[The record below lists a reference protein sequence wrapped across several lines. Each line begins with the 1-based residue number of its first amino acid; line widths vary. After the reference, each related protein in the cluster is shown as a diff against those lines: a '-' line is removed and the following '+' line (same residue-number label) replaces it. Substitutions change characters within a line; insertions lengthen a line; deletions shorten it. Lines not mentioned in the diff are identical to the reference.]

1 MDKRQLTLNGVR
13 RRWQRIALRPYL
25 WLATGLCLLAGLGIF
40 VFGWPQWL
48 LPAWL
53 GIIVVAILLDRS
65 WRPSPERL
73 CRQLDGQYPQLQD
86 SSQLLSQQESCLSPL
101 QQLQRA
107 RIETELQQLLES
119 GDRSPFGPKKLRSTL
134 TNAFGACLGLLLFVL
149 SDSHFTGDKT
159 ETTQQN
165 TAIPVA
171 EKLAITHA
179 ATHIQPP
186 AYTGLAADS
195 QSLQI
200 DVPEQ
205 SAVEWQLELNQ
216 PVQGLEMLAEAE
228 RFTFSPLGA
237 LPSKKW
243 QLQRT
248 IAKADFYQLSVQ
260 LAESQMLL
268 PEIHNIRVQKDSAP
282 EFTFEAPSLRVD
294 TIKGSAQGIPVKVII
309 NDDYQVSSADLL
321 VTLASGSG
329 ENLRFRE
336 ERIAL
341 SSLQPSSSTAEPSRE
356 TPSINRKEVRYDF
369 TLPIQQFSMEAGDEL
384 YWYLEA
390 RDNREPSANVAK
402 SQHFILR
409 WPQEEIFGLSDSEG
423 MAIKILPE
431 YFRSQRQLIIDTE
444 ALLAEREQLHPQEFR
459 KRAEGLAYEQNLL
472 RMRYGRFLGE
482 EDSEAE
488 HSGAESEEHDDKE
501 ESEHGHSHDHPEQG
515 EHQAHG
521 EETAAPFAQR
531 GSRFQQ
537 AERIVASVGHQHD
550 SSEHATLFDPQ
561 TKELLRNALNAMWS
575 SWRDLS
581 VIEPQASLPHQH
593 RALRFIKEVQQASRI
608 YLQRVGF
615 EAPPV
620 DESRRLSGEREDVVP
635 ETVDSAFEQKQR
647 AQVLTLMALVDAG
660 AELNTDLLVQ
670 INELAAEQS
679 PDLGLELAKQLRLY
693 QQRHQQPN
701 CIGCTDS
708 LNQLLY
714 QLLPAPESAPSL
726 PLQTEADGHFSRW
739 LHQQGEKSL

>member
-1 MDKRQLTLNGVR
+1 MDKRESTLNAVRRHWQLT
-13 RRWQRIALRPYL
+13 ALRPYL
-25 WLATGLCLLAGLGIF
+25 WLATGLSLLAGLGIF

-48 LPAWL
+48 LLAWL

-65 WRPSPERL
+65 WRPSPESL

-86 SSQLLSQQESCLSPL
+86 SSQLLSQQKTNLSPL
-101 QQLQRA
+101 QQLQRT

-119 GDRSPFGPKKLRSTL
+119 GDRSFFGPKKLRSTL

-149 SDSHFTGDKT
+149 SDSHLIGDKA

-171 EKLAITHA
+171 EKLAITRA

-195 QSLQI
+195 QSLQV

-216 PVQGLEMLAEAE
+216 PVQGLEMLAETE
-228 RFTFSPLGA
+228 RFAFSPLGD

-268 PEIHNIRVQKDSAP
+268 PEIHNVRVQKDNAP

-294 TIKGSAQGIPVKVII
+294 TIQGSTQGIPVKVII

-321 VTLASGSG
+321 VTLASGTG

-336 ERIAL
+336 ERIPLTSLQSTAL
-341 SSLQPSSSTAEPSRE
+341 STSLSEDKKAA
-356 TPSINRKEVRYDF
+356 RYDF
-369 TLPIQQFSMEAGDEL
+369 LLPIHQFSMEAGDEL

-444 ALLAEREQLHPQEFR
+444 ALLAEREQLYPQEFR
-459 KRAEGLAYEQNLL
+459 KRSEGLAYEQNLL

-488 HSGAESEEHDDKE
+488 HSGAESEKHDDKE
-501 ESEHGHSHDHPEQG
+501 ESEHGHSHDHAEQG
-515 EHQAHG
+515 EHQSHG
-521 EETAAPFAQR
+521 EENATPFAQR
-531 GSRFQQ
+531 DSHFQQ
-537 AERIVASVGHQHD
+537 AERIAASAGHRHD

-615 EAPPV
+615 EAPPI
-620 DESRRLSGEREDVVP
+620 DESRRLSGEREDVTP
-635 ETVDSAFEQKQR
+635 GTVDSAFEQKQR
-647 AQVLTLMALVDAG
+647 AQVLALMAQVDSG
-660 AELNTDLLVQ
+660 AELDTDLLVQ

-679 PDLGLELAKQLRLY
+679 IDLGLELSKQLRLY

-701 CIGCTDS
+701 CIDCTNS

>member
-1 MDKRQLTLNGVR
+1 MDKSLPTMDAVR
-13 RRWQRIALRPYL
+13 RRWQLTALRPYL
-25 WLATGLCLLAGLGIF
+25 WLATGLSLLAGFGVF
-40 VFGWPQWL
+40 VIGWPQWL

-53 GIIVVAILLDRS
+53 GIVVTAILLDRT
-65 WRPSPERL
+65 WRPSSNRL

-86 SSQLLSQQESCLSPL
+86 SSQLLRQQETNLSPL

-107 RIETELQQLLES
+107 RVETELRQLLKS
-119 GDRSPFGPKKLRSTL
+119 GDKSSFGPKRLRSAL
-134 TNAFGACLGLLLFVL
+134 ANAFGACLGLLLFVL
-149 SDSHFTGDKT
+149 SDSHVIGEKT

-165 TAIPVA
+165 TAIPVV
-171 EKLAITHA
+171 EVTRA
-179 ATHIQPP
+179 ATYIQPP
-186 AYTGLAADS
+186 AYTGLADDS
-195 QSLQI
+195 QSLQV

-205 SAVEWQLELNQ
+205 SKVEWQLELNQ

-228 RFTFSPLGA
+228 RFAFSPLGG

-260 LAESQMLL
+260 LAESQILL
-268 PEIHNIRVQKDSAP
+268 PEIHNIRAQKDNAP

-294 TIKGSAQGIPVKVII
+294 TIQGSTEDIPVKVII

-321 VTLASGSG
+321 VTLTSGTG

-341 SSLQPSSSTAEPSRE
+341 TSLQSAPLSISPSA
-356 TPSINRKEVRYDF
+356 NNKEVRYDF
-369 TLPIQQFSMEAGDEL
+369 TLPIHRFSMEAGDEL

-423 MAIKILPE
+423 MAIKVLPE

-444 ALLAEREQLHPQEFR
+444 ALLAEREQLQPEEFR
-459 KRAEGLAYEQNLL
+459 KRSEGLAYEQNLL
-472 RMRYGRFLGE
+472 RLRYGRFLGE
-482 EDSEAE
+482 EDSEE
-488 HSGAESEEHDDKE
+488 GHPEEEGEQHTSEE
-501 ESEHGHSHDHPEQG
+501 ESEHDDSHHYSEKNEHKAHS
-515 EHQAHG
+515 
-521 EETAAPFAQR
+521 EETATPFAQR
-531 GSRFQQ
+531 DSHFEQ
-537 AERIVASVGHQHD
+537 AARIAASAGHLHD

-561 TKELLRNALNAMWS
+561 TKELLRSALNAMWS

-608 YLQRVGF
+608 YLQRIGF
-615 EAPPV
+615 EAPPI
-620 DESRRLSGEREDVVP
+620 DESRRFSGEREEVAP
-635 ETVDSAFEQKQR
+635 ETVSSAFEQKQR
-647 AQVLTLMALVDAG
+647 AQLLTLMEQVRVGIELDPELVKQV
-660 AELNTDLLVQ
+660 NK
-670 INELAAEQS
+670 LAAKQS
-679 PDLGLELAKQLRLY
+679 QDLGLELSKQLRLY
-693 QQRHQQPN
+693 QQRHQQPD
-701 CIGCTDS
+701 CADCKGS

-726 PLQTEADGHFSRW
+726 PLQTEANGHFSRW
-739 LHQQGEKSL
+739 LHKQGET

>member
-1 MDKRQLTLNGVR
+1 MHKHQSTLNAVR
-13 RRWQRIALRPYL
+13 RRWQLTALRPYL
-25 WLATGLCLLAGLGIF
+25 WLATGLSLLASLGIF
-40 VFGWPQWL
+40 VFGWPEWL
-48 LPAWL
+48 LLAWL

-65 WRPSPERL
+65 WRPSPENL

-86 SSQLLSQQESCLSPL
+86 SSQLLSQQKTNLSPL
-101 QQLQRA
+101 QQLQRT
-107 RIETELQQLLES
+107 RIKTALQQLLES
-119 GDRSPFGPKKLRSTL
+119 GDRSSFGPKKLRSTL

-149 SDSHFTGDKT
+149 GDSHFTGDKT

-171 EKLAITHA
+171 DKLAITRA

-186 AYTGLAADS
+186 AYTGLTANN

-205 SAVEWQLELNQ
+205 SAVQWQLELNQ
-216 PVQGLEMLAEAE
+216 PVQGLEMLAETE
-228 RFTFSPLGA
+228 RFAFSPLGD

-294 TIKGSAQGIPVKVII
+294 TIQGSAQSIPVKVII

-321 VTLASGSG
+321 VTLASGTG

-341 SSLQPSSSTAEPSRE
+341 TSLQSTALSTSLSED
-356 TPSINRKEVRYDF
+356 KKAARYDF
-369 TLPIQQFSMEAGDEL
+369 LLPIHQFSMEAGDEL

-459 KRAEGLAYEQNLL
+459 KRSEGLAYEQNLL

-488 HSGAESEEHDDKE
+488 HSGAESEKHDDKE
-501 ESEHGHSHDHPEQG
+501 ESEHGHSHDHTEQG
-515 EHQAHG
+515 EHQSHG
-521 EETAAPFAQR
+521 EENATPFAQR
-531 GSRFQQ
+531 DSHFQQ
-537 AERIVASVGHQHD
+537 AERIAASAGHRHD

-615 EAPPV
+615 EAPPI
-620 DESRRLSGEREDVVP
+620 DESRRLSGEREDVAP

-647 AQVLTLMALVDAG
+647 AQVLALMAQVNAG
-660 AELNTDLLVQ
+660 AELDTDLLVQ
-670 INELAAEQS
+670 INELATEQS
-679 PDLGLELAKQLRLY
+679 LDLGLELSKQLRLY
-693 QQRHQQPN
+693 QQRHQKPN
-701 CIGCTDS
+701 CIDCTNS

>member
-1 MDKRQLTLNGVR
+1 MSKSPLALNVVR
-13 RRWQRIALRPYL
+13 RRWQLTGLRPYL
-25 WLATGLCLLAGLGIF
+25 WLATGLSVLAGLGIF

-48 LPAWL
+48 LLAWL

-107 RIETELQQLLES
+107 RIETKLQQLLKS
-119 GDRSPFGPKKLRSTL
+119 DDQSSFGPKKLRSAL
-134 TNAFGACLGLLLFVL
+134 ANAFGVCLGILLFVL
-149 SDSHFTGDKT
+149 SDSPFTGDKT

-165 TAIPVA
+165 TAIPAA
-171 EKLAITHA
+171 EKLAITRA
-179 ATHIQPP
+179 ETHIQPP
-186 AYTGLAADS
+186 VYTGLAADR
-195 QSLQI
+195 QSLQV

-205 SAVEWQLELNQ
+205 SKVEWQLELNQ

-228 RFTFSPLGA
+228 HFAFAPLGD

-260 LAESQMLL
+260 LAESRILL
-268 PEIHNIRVQKDSAP
+268 PEIHNIRVQKDHAP

-294 TIKGSAQGIPVKVII
+294 TIQGSTQGIPVKVMI

-321 VTLASGSG
+321 VTLASGTG
-329 ENLRFRE
+329 ENVRFRE

-341 SSLQPSSSTAEPSRE
+341 TSLQSTALSTSPSVD
-356 TPSINRKEVRYDF
+356 KKKARYDF
-369 TLPIQQFSMEAGDEL
+369 ILPIDQFSIEAGDEL

-444 ALLAEREQLHPQEFR
+444 ALLAEREQLQPGEFR
-459 KRAEGLAYEQNLL
+459 KRSEGLAYEQNLL

-488 HSGAESEEHDDKE
+488 HPGVESEEHEDE
-501 ESEHGHSHDHPEQG
+501 EGSEHGDSHHHNEGG

-521 EETAAPFAQR
+521 EETATPFAQR
-531 GSRFQQ
+531 DSHFQQ
-537 AERIVASVGHQHD
+537 VERIAATAGHLHD
-550 SSEHATLFDPQ
+550 SSEHATLFDPE

-581 VIEPQASLPHQH
+581 VIEPQSSLPHQH
-593 RALRFIKEVQQASRI
+593 RALSFIKEVQQASRI

-615 EAPPV
+615 EAPPI
-620 DESRRLSGEREDVVP
+620 DESRRLSGEREDVAP
-635 ETVDSAFEQKQR
+635 ETVDSTFEQKQR
-647 AQVLTLMALVDAG
+647 AQVLALMTQVDAG
-660 AELNTDLLVQ
+660 AELDTDLLVQ
-670 INELAAEQS
+670 INALATEQS
-679 PDLGLELAKQLRLY
+679 PDLGLELSKQLRLY
-693 QQRHQQPN
+693 QQRQQQPN
-701 CIGCTDS
+701 CVDCTDS

-714 QLLPAPESAPSL
+714 QLLPAPERAPSL
-726 PLQTEADGHFSRW
+726 PLQTEANGHFSRW
-739 LHQQGEKSL
+739 LHQ

>member
-1 MDKRQLTLNGVR
+1 MHKHQSTLNAVR
-13 RRWQRIALRPYL
+13 RRWQLTALRPYL
-25 WLATGLCLLAGLGIF
+25 WLATGLSLLASLGIF

-48 LPAWL
+48 LLAWL

-65 WRPSPERL
+65 WRPSPENL

-86 SSQLLSQQESCLSPL
+86 SSQLLSQQKTNLSPL
-101 QQLQRA
+101 QQLQRT
-107 RIETELQQLLES
+107 RIETALQQLLES
-119 GDRSPFGPKKLRSTL
+119 GDRSSFGPKKLRSTL

-149 SDSHFTGDKT
+149 GDSHFTVDKT

-171 EKLAITHA
+171 DKLAITRA

-186 AYTGLAADS
+186 AYTGLTANN

-205 SAVEWQLELNQ
+205 SAVQWQLELNQ
-216 PVQGLEMLAEAE
+216 PVQGLEMLAETE
-228 RFTFSPLGA
+228 RFAFSPLGN

-260 LAESQMLL
+260 FAESQILL
-268 PEIHNIRVQKDSAP
+268 SEIHNIRVHKDSAP

-294 TIKGSAQGIPVKVII
+294 TIQGSIQGIPVKVII
-309 NDDYQVSSADLL
+309 SDDYQVSSADLL
-321 VTLASGSG
+321 VTLASGTG

-336 ERIAL
+336 ERIPLTSLQSTAL
-341 SSLQPSSSTAEPSRE
+341 STSPSEDKKAA
-356 TPSINRKEVRYDF
+356 RYDF
-369 TLPIQQFSMEAGDEL
+369 ILPIHQFSMEAGDEL

-444 ALLAEREQLHPQEFR
+444 ALLSEREQLHPEAFR
-459 KRAEGLAYEQNLL
+459 KRSEGLAYEQNLL

-488 HSGAESEEHDDKE
+488 HSGAETEEHDDEE
-501 ESEHGHSHDHPEQG
+501 ESEHGHSHDHTEQG

-521 EETAAPFAQR
+521 EENATPFVQR
-531 GSRFQQ
+531 DSHFQQ
-537 AERIVASVGHQHD
+537 AARIVASAGHQHD

-608 YLQRVGF
+608 YLQRIGF
-615 EAPPV
+615 EAPPI
-620 DESRRLSGEREDVVP
+620 DESRRLSGEREDVAP

-647 AQVLTLMALVDAG
+647 AQVLALMAQVDAG
-660 AELNTDLLVQ
+660 AELDTDLLVQ
-670 INELAAEQS
+670 INELATEQS
-679 PDLGLELAKQLRLY
+679 LDLGLELSKQLRLY

-701 CIGCTDS
+701 YIDCTNS

>member
-1 MDKRQLTLNGVR
+1 MDKRESTLNAVH
-13 RRWQRIALRPYL
+13 RRWQLTALRPYL
-25 WLATGLCLLAGLGIF
+25 WLATGLSLLAGLGIF

-48 LPAWL
+48 LLAWL

-65 WRPSPERL
+65 WRPSPENL

-86 SSQLLSQQESCLSPL
+86 SSQLLSQQKTNLSPL
-101 QQLQRA
+101 QQLQRT

-119 GDRSPFGPKKLRSTL
+119 GDRSSFGPKKLRRTL

-171 EKLAITHA
+171 EKLAITRA

-205 SAVEWQLELNQ
+205 SAVEWQVELNQ

-228 RFTFSPLGA
+228 RFTFSPLGN

-268 PEIHNIRVQKDSAP
+268 PEIHNIRVQKDNAP

-294 TIKGSAQGIPVKVII
+294 TIKGSAQSIPVKVII

-321 VTLASGSG
+321 VTLASGTG

-336 ERIAL
+336 ERIPLASLHSTAL
-341 SSLQPSSSTAEPSRE
+341 STSLSEDKKAA
-356 TPSINRKEVRYDF
+356 RYDF
-369 TLPIQQFSMEAGDEL
+369 LLPIHQFPMEAGDEL

-444 ALLAEREQLHPQEFR
+444 ALLAEQEQLHPEEFR
-459 KRAEGLAYEQNLL
+459 KRSEGLAYEQNLL

-488 HSGAESEEHDDKE
+488 HSGGDGEQHEDEE
-501 ESEHGHSHDHPEQG
+501 ESEHDHDHHHPEQG
-515 EHQAHG
+515 EHKVHG
-521 EETAAPFAQR
+521 EETTAPFAQR
-531 GSRFQQ
+531 GSRFEL

-608 YLQRVGF
+608 YLQRIGF
-615 EAPPV
+615 EAPPI
-620 DESRRLSGEREDVVP
+620 DESRRLSGEREDVAP

-647 AQVLTLMALVDAG
+647 AQVLALMAQVDSG
-660 AELNTDLLVQ
+660 AELDTDLLVQ
-670 INELAAEQS
+670 INELATEQS
-679 PDLGLELAKQLRLY
+679 LDLGLELSKQLRLY

-701 CIGCTDS
+701 CIDCTNS

>member
-1 MDKRQLTLNGVR
+1 MHKHQSTLNAVR
-13 RRWQRIALRPYL
+13 RRWHLTALRPYL
-25 WLATGLCLLAGLGIF
+25 WLATGLSLLAGLGIF
-40 VFGWPQWL
+40 VFGWPQWQL
-48 LPAWL
+48 LAWL

-65 WRPSPERL
+65 WRPSPENL

-86 SSQLLSQQESCLSPL
+86 SSQLLSQQKTNLSPL

-107 RIETELQQLLES
+107 RIETALQQLLES
-119 GDRSPFGPKKLRSTL
+119 GDRSPFGPKKLRSAL

-165 TAIPVA
+165 TVIPVA
-171 EKLAITHA
+171 EKLAIMRA

-186 AYTGLAADS
+186 AYTGLTAES

-205 SAVEWQLELNQ
+205 SKVEWQLELNQ
-216 PVQGLEMLAEAE
+216 PVQGLEMLAETE
-228 RFTFSPLGA
+228 RFAFSPLGN

-260 LAESQMLL
+260 FAESQILL
-268 PEIHNIRVQKDSAP
+268 PEIHNIRVHKDSAP

-294 TIKGSAQGIPVKVII
+294 TIQGSTQGIPVKVII
-309 NDDYQVSSADLL
+309 SDDYQVSSADLL
-321 VTLASGSG
+321 VTLASGTG

-336 ERIAL
+336 ERIPLTSLQSTAL
-341 SSLQPSSSTAEPSRE
+341 STSPSEDKKAA
-356 TPSINRKEVRYDF
+356 RYDF
-369 TLPIQQFSMEAGDEL
+369 TLPIHQFSMEAGDEL

-444 ALLAEREQLHPQEFR
+444 ALLSEREQLHPEAFR
-459 KRAEGLAYEQNLL
+459 KRSEGLAYEQNLL

-488 HSGAESEEHDDKE
+488 HSGAETEEHDDEE
-501 ESEHGHSHDHPEQG
+501 ESEHGHSHDHTEQG

-521 EETAAPFAQR
+521 EENATPFVQR
-531 GSRFQQ
+531 DSHFQQ
-537 AERIVASVGHQHD
+537 AARIVASAGHQHD

-615 EAPPV
+615 EAPPI
-620 DESRRLSGEREDVVP
+620 DESRRLSGEREDVAP

-647 AQVLTLMALVDAG
+647 AQVLALMAQVDAG
-660 AELNTDLLVQ
+660 AELDTDLLVQ
-670 INELAAEQS
+670 INELATEQS
-679 PDLGLELAKQLRLY
+679 LDLGLELSKQLRLY

-701 CIGCTDS
+701 CIDCTNS

-739 LHQQGEKSL
+739 LHQQGGKSL

>member
-1 MDKRQLTLNGVR
+1 M
-13 RRWQRIALRPYL
+13 
-25 WLATGLCLLAGLGIF
+25 
-40 VFGWPQWL
+40 
-48 LPAWL
+48 
-53 GIIVVAILLDRS
+53 
-65 WRPSPERL
+65 
-73 CRQLDGQYPQLQD
+73 
-86 SSQLLSQQESCLSPL
+86 LS
-101 QQLQRA
+101 
-107 RIETELQQLLES
+107 
-119 GDRSPFGPKKLRSTL
+119 
-134 TNAFGACLGLLLFVL
+134 N
-149 SDSHFTGDKT
+149 SHFTGDKT

-171 EKLAITHA
+171 EKLAITRA

-186 AYTGLAADS
+186 AYTGLTANN
-195 QSLQI
+195 QSLQV

-205 SAVEWQLELNQ
+205 SAVEWLLELNQ
-216 PVQGLEMLAEAE
+216 PVQGLEMLAETECFA
-228 RFTFSPLGA
+228 FSPLGD

-268 PEIHNIRVQKDSAP
+268 PEIHNIRVQKDNAP

-294 TIKGSAQGIPVKVII
+294 TIQGSTQGIPVKVII

-321 VTLASGSG
+321 VTLASGTG

-341 SSLQPSSSTAEPSRE
+341 TSLQSTALSTNSSED
-356 TPSINRKEVRYDF
+356 KKAARYDF
-369 TLPIQQFSMEAGDEL
+369 LLPIHQFSMEAGDEL

-459 KRAEGLAYEQNLL
+459 KRSEGLAYEQNLL

-488 HSGAESEEHDDKE
+488 HSGADSEKHDDKE
-501 ESEHGHSHDHPEQG
+501 EAEHGHGHDHTEQG

-521 EETAAPFAQR
+521 EENTTPFAQR
-531 GSRFQQ
+531 DSHFQQ
-537 AERIVASVGHQHD
+537 AERIAASAGHQHD

-615 EAPPV
+615 EAPPI
-620 DESRRLSGEREDVVP
+620 DESRRLSGEREEVAP

-647 AQVLTLMALVDAG
+647 AQVLVLMAQVDSG
-660 AELNTDLLVQ
+660 AELDTDLLVQ
-670 INELAAEQS
+670 INELATEQS
-679 PDLGLELAKQLRLY
+679 LDLGLELSKQLRLY

-701 CIGCTDS
+701 CIDCTNS

>member
-1 MDKRQLTLNGVR
+1 MDKYQLTLNAVR
-13 RRWQRIALRPYL
+13 RRWQLTALRPYL
-25 WLATGLCLLAGLGIF
+25 WLATGLSLLAGLGIF
-40 VFGWPQWL
+40 IFGWPQWL

-86 SSQLLSQQESCLSPL
+86 SSQLLSQQKTNLSPL
-101 QQLQRA
+101 QQLQRT
-107 RIETELQQLLES
+107 RIETALQQLLES
-119 GDRSPFGPKKLRSTL
+119 GDRPSFGPKKLRSAL

-149 SDSHFTGDKT
+149 SDSHLTGDKT

-171 EKLAITHA
+171 EKLAITRA

-186 AYTGLAADS
+186 AYSGIAADS
-195 QSLQI
+195 QSLQV

-205 SAVEWQLELNQ
+205 SKVEWQLELNQ

-228 RFTFSPLGA
+228 RFAFSPLGD
-237 LPSKKW
+237 LPSTKW

-260 LAESQMLL
+260 LAESQILL

-294 TIKGSAQGIPVKVII
+294 TIQGSTQGIPVKVII

-321 VTLASGSG
+321 VTLASGTG

-341 SSLQPSSSTAEPSRE
+341 TSLQSTALST
-356 TPSINRKEVRYDF
+356 TPSEDKKAARYDF
-369 TLPIQQFSMEAGDEL
+369 ILPIHQFSMEAGDEL

-459 KRAEGLAYEQNLL
+459 KRSEGLAYEQNLL

-488 HSGAESEEHDDKE
+488 HSGAESEKHDDKE
-501 ESEHGHSHDHPEQG
+501 ESEHGHSHDHTEQG
-515 EHQAHG
+515 EHQSHG
-521 EETAAPFAQR
+521 EENATPFAQQD
-531 GSRFQQ
+531 SHFQQ
-537 AERIVASVGHQHD
+537 AERIAASAGHRHD

-561 TKELLRNALNAMWS
+561 TKELLRNALNAMWR

-615 EAPPV
+615 EAPPI
-620 DESRRLSGEREDVVP
+620 DESRRLSGEREDVAP
-635 ETVDSAFEQKQR
+635 ESVDSAFEQKQR
-647 AQVLTLMALVDAG
+647 AQVLALMAQVDSG
-660 AELNTDLLVQ
+660 AELDTDLLVQ

-679 PDLGLELAKQLRLY
+679 LDLGLELSKQLRLY

-701 CIGCTDS
+701 CIDCTNS

-714 QLLPAPESAPSL
+714 QLLPAPKSAPSL